1 MKTNEEKQINGE
13 RKPASACRYHYFFP
27 KKKNKRPYFYGCTV
41 EKLGE
46 NNNKEGEMWWRTRER
61 VDLPN
66 TVEEVVIWLLSC

>member
-1 MKTNEEKQINGE
+1 MGKESQLARVGTII
-13 RKPASACRYHYFFP
+13 FFQ
-27 KKKNKRPYFYGCTV
+27 KKINKRPYFFGCTV